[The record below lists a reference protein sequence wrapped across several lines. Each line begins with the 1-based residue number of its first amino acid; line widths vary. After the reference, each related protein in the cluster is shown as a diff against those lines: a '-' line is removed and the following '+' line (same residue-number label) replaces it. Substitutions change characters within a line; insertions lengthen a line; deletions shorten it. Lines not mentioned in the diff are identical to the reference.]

1 MPKIVGYARY
11 YIEKIRIL
19 HGGPFARWRNFLR
32 RVGTPRTFHAFRP
45 RIYMDYGIGWTLWDG
60 WHSLDQIGW
69 KSVPVAGIGWIVFL
83 VGMDSWF
90 SYIP

>member
-19 HGGPFARWRNFLR
+19 Y
-32 RVGTPRTFHAFRP
+32 VGSFGSWTKFTKEVPPLPPTLPPPHAYSGFS
-45 RIYMDYGIGWTLWDG
+45 YMGWAFWDG
-60 WHSLDQIGW
+60 WRRLDQIGW
-69 KSVPVAGIGWIVFL
+69 ILGPIMGWDGWKKAE
-83 VGMDSWF
+83 GMDSWF

>member
-19 HGGPFARWRNFLR
+19 HGGPFGSWRNIHKEVPPLPP
-32 RVGTPRTFHAFRP
+32 TLPPPHAYSGFS
-45 RIYMDYGIGWTLWDG
+45 YMGWAFWDG
-60 WHSLDQIGW
+60 WRRLDQIGW
-69 KSVPVAGIGWIVFL
+69 KSVPVAGMGWIVFL